1 MHIFERE
8 INGRRYRIAA
18 TTVRVPG
25 KKHPV
30 SRQISLGAVES
41 DEPFVPSQ
49 CEEAGFQRVGDVGAL
64 IAVAEDLGVLD
75 AFEAVAPR
83 LGVGPSLGDLVLAV
97 ALQRVCA
104 PGAKRELPRFL
115 DSCLP
120 RFAVLRNDAF
130 TGQVFHRMT
139 RDVSEESYEKVQVAI
154 ARRACDLYR
163 LKTDVLAYDT
173 TNFDTFIDTTTESGL
188 ARRGHAKSKRADLKV
203 VGLALMTS
211 STGSVPLF
219 HRPYAGNESD
229 KTVLAST
236 LGTLAR
242 LHEALGPA
250 NRTLVRDGGFAG
262 EQLELALGANGY
274 HSVSVLALS
283 QTVAR
288 EALGKAVG
296 KLQPLPGRLRS
307 VRTWRTRMQVGALD
321 RTLVVVESPELLK
334 GQLRGLESATK
345 KARKELRKIARRLQ
359 QERDGTARG
368 RRYTATSL
376 RRRIEKLTRREHVR
390 EVLRIEIGGE
400 EGAPTLFVT
409 TDTTSRRRLIRE
421 RLGKRVIVT
430 DQHEWSTEWIVK
442 AFRSQWKV
450 ERAFR
455 RMKRG
460 AVSPWGPSY
469 QWTDDSL
476 RAHTFATVLG
486 LQLASLVR
494 LKLQR
499 TGIRRSTKG
508 SMSMLAAI
516 RLTRL
521 VARADGMGGPRE
533 ILVPARLD
541 ADARKAAMAFG
552 LERWTRLFSATVPKR
567 SRKRPARAA
576 S

>member
-30 SRQISLGAVES
+30 SRQISLGPVEG
-41 DEPFVPSQ
+41 DEPFVPSR
-49 CEEAGFQRVGDVGAL
+49 CEEAGFRRVGDVGAL
-64 IAVAEDLGVLD
+64 VAVADELGVLE
-75 AFEAVAPR
+75 AFDAVAPGD
-83 LGVGPSLGDLVLAV
+83 GVGPSLGELILAV

-104 PGAKRELPRFL
+104 PGAKRELPSFL
-115 DSCLP
+115 DGALP
-120 RFAVLRNDAF
+120 RFSVLRNDGF
-130 TGQVFHRMT
+130 TGRAFHRLT
-139 RDVSEESYEKVQVAI
+139 RQVSEESYERVQLAI
-154 ARRACDLYR
+154 AKRACELYG

-173 TNFDTFIDTTTESGL
+173 TNFDTFIATTTESAL

-203 VGLALMTS
+203 VGLAMMTS
-211 STGSVPLF
+211 STSSVPLF

-229 KTVLAST
+229 KTVLAET
-236 LGTLAR
+236 LGTLAK
-242 LHEALGPA
+242 LHALLGPA
-250 NRTLVRDGGFAG
+250 DRTLVRDGGFAG
-262 EQLELALGANGY
+262 TQLELALGESGY
-274 HSVSVLALS
+274 HSVSTLPLS
-283 QTVAR
+283 NTAAR
-288 EALGKAVG
+288 EALAAAVG
-296 KLQPLPGRLRS
+296 NLEPLPGKLR
-307 VRTWRTRMQVGALD
+307 TIGAWRTRVKAGGLD

-334 GQLRGLESATK
+334 GQLRGLANATK
-345 KARKELRKIARRLQ
+345 KARKELRKIARRLD
-359 QERDGTARG
+359 EEHAGTAKG
-368 RRYTATSL
+368 RRYTTTSL

-390 EVLRIEIGGE
+390 EVLRLVVGGDE
-400 EGAPTLFVT
+400 KRPTLSVT
-409 TDTTSRRRLIRE
+409 YDTTAKRRLIRE
-421 RLGKRVIVT
+421 RLGKRVLVT
-430 DQHEWSTEWIVK
+430 DQHEWSTERIVR

-486 LQLASLVR
+486 LQLATLVR

-499 TGIRRSTKG
+499 AGIKRSTKG
-508 SMSMLAAI
+508 SLKMLSGI

-521 VARADGMGGPRE
+521 IARSRGLGGPRE

-541 ADARKAAMAFG
+541 PDARHAVALFG
-552 LERWTRLFSATVPKR
+552 LDRWTGLFSATRRIGAGPHQ
-567 SRKRPARAA
+567 ART
-576 S
+576 